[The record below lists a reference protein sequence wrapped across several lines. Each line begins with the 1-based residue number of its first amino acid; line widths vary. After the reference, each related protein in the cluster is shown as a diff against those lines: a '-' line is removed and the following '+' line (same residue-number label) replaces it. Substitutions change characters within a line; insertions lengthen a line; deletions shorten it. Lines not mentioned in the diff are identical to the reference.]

1 MLYLSSHLSVLS
13 TGCRA
18 QVCNTPLCSVQHPEC
33 RRAAARGA
41 QPLQQPP
48 AQPGRGPRA
57 RAEVVPVPCWG
68 RYRCRFCRRW
78 ALGLSLSAS
87 VWASRDDPRSPKA
100 CAWPRQCQPRG
111 SAGERDSVAAKR
123 GSRGATGGREE
134 MRGEQREA
142 AEGRER
148 RGEVCASARAQCEL
162 SEGEGTAS
170 RGSEEAASV
179 MTGGPKRWKIG

>member
-1 MLYLSSHLSVLS
+1 MLYLSSDLSVLS

-33 RRAAARGA
+33 RRAVARGA
-41 QPLQQPP
+41 QPLQQPS

-57 RAEVVPVPCWG
+57 RAEVLPVPCWG

-123 GSRGATGGREE
+123 GSRGAGERRCKESSGR
-134 MRGEQREA
+134 QQK
-142 AEGRER
+142 EGRDV
-148 RGEVCASARAQCEL
+148 GKSVPAPGLSASSLKGRALPAVGQRKQPL
-162 SEGEGTAS
+162 
-170 RGSEEAASV
+170 
-179 MTGGPKRWKIG
+179 